1 MHAIAWTRS
10 IRASDLQDNIKS
22 GLLSGRAKETLR
34 HTEVVL
40 VLRTLFLRNREVRP
54 LWWDVAAE
62 ASSRFP
68 SNQALALFAAEA
80 IVDRNV
86 LVTEKRGRL
95 AVGKSERIS
104 VEKAADVLE
113 TNWERIK
120 SSEVPELEGGAILNA
135 LMIARRLLGDRS
147 LSP

>member
-68 SNQALALFAAEA
+68 SNQALALFAA
-80 IVDRNV
+80 
-86 LVTEKRGRL
+86 
-95 AVGKSERIS
+95 VGSHLGLRIS
-104 VEKAADVLE
+104 NFARKKPSNVRISLVDILSFDGLASSLE
-113 TNWERIK
+113 LQAGLSRIGVRTLFAPLG
-120 SSEVPELEGGAILNA
+120 SSHPEQ
-135 LMIARRLLGDRS
+135 R
-147 LSP
+147 